1 MHDSD
6 NEGTISEE
14 VSLLDTEI
22 HDSNL
27 NLHKLPNSAG
37 TSSNHKWDKVFQSGL
52 SKFCGRQPLKNY
64 LAHS

>member
-6 NEGTISEE
+6 NEGTKSE

-27 NLHKLPNSAG
+27 NLHKLNFTKLCWHFFKP
-37 TSSNHKWDKVFQSGL
+37 
-52 SKFCGRQPLKNY
+52 
-64 LAHS
+64 

>member
-6 NEGTISEE
+6 NEGTKSEE

-27 NLHKLPNSAG
+27 TLPNSAG
-37 TSSNHKWDKVFQSGL
+37 TSSNHKWDKVFKSEL
-52 SKFCGRQPLKNY
+52 SKFCRRQPLKNY